1 MTCRRVVLDAR
12 LAASPVEA
20 ISRTVSPTWAHPPEK
35 TFSRSRAV
43 STRVVLMAEF
53 TDIKTWTERLGRSR
67 LRMFRGEQGRFW
79 LEQNSA
85 KASKWAKL
93 ARERHQVAWEF
104 ESPAGAYT
112 GRVLI
117 DGVVY
122 ATGEAK
128 KFFE

>member
-1 MTCRRVVLDAR
+1 MPSRAVLAAR

-20 ISRTVSPTWAHPPEK
+20 TSRTVSPKCKRPPEK
-35 TFSRSRAV
+35 TFSRLRAG

-67 LRMFRGEQGRFW
+67 LRMFRGEQDRFW

-93 ARERHQVAWEF
+93 AREGHQVAWEF

-122 ATGEAK
+122 TTGEAK